1 MLQVVVHM
9 RCGVDSVTQED
20 EVRRTRTRPG
30 RTAAGQRLSRPVLR
44 GDQWSSDQQ
53 HTTSGH

>member
-20 EVRRTRTRPG
+20 EVRRTRTR
-30 RTAAGQRLSRPVLR
+30 AARGGQQQDR
-44 GDQWSSDQQ
+44 GCPSPSSW
-53 HTTSGH
+53 